1 MTAPAIPPAS
11 AVIAHARTADGELPV
26 SKRTALTITIG
37 IASAHTLRRARSCTL
52 VIAIAICANITNNA
66 NAKPILA
73 RFQIEFGGST
83 YGS

>member
-1 MTAPAIPPAS
+1 
-11 AVIAHARTADGELPV
+11 
-26 SKRTALTITIG
+26 
-37 IASAHTLRRARSCTL
+37 L